1 MKPTL
6 ERGMRLQTAKN
17 REPILYNVLPV
28 LSLKHRNLVEMLR
41 VCLDPLSFYKIWFL
55 AIAYKNWVGMFEDQ
69 FLKTVNQFLLTSF

>member
-1 MKPTL
+1 MT
-6 ERGMRLQTAKN
+6 MRTPWLSKRT
-17 REPILYNVLPV
+17 LYNVLPV